1 MDYFIKLIQRSNED
15 LVRSKK
21 QIITIRKSSQ
31 TNPPIKPAYEDDVYY
46 TMQKIYYKIRNYMKL
61 SSIELYL
68 ISNLDKEE
76 LLKIISVYNVC
87 VSSLEDV
94 LE

>member
-1 MDYFIKLIQRSNED
+1 MHRSNED

-21 QIITIRKSSQ
+21 QSLKTRKS
-31 TNPPIKPAYEDDVYY
+31 TETILPITPAYEDDVYY
-46 TMQKIYYKIRNYMKL
+46 TVQKIYYKIRNYMKL
-61 SSIELYL
+61 SSIELHL